1 MYLYMLFQNNT
12 YLKEGQEVLFC
23 KKVYFSSPGAPDLNR
38 GGRDGGF
45 SALEGRAALS
55 LRAVPAPG
63 PQEARPEQQLP
74 HGVVTVLHPTTAAL
88 FLVLT
93 RDTFQSCPARYSIS
107 FPNYVCLLCSPPP
120 HVPQGPDPGP
130 DMVWSVTCA
139 VRGRRHC

>member
-55 LRAVPAPG
+55 RRAVPAPG
-63 PQEARPEQQLP
+63 PQEA
-74 HGVVTVLHPTTAAL
+74 
-88 FLVLT
+88 
-93 RDTFQSCPARYSIS
+93 
-107 FPNYVCLLCSPPP
+107 
-120 HVPQGPDPGP
+120 
-130 DMVWSVTCA
+130 
-139 VRGRRHC
+139 